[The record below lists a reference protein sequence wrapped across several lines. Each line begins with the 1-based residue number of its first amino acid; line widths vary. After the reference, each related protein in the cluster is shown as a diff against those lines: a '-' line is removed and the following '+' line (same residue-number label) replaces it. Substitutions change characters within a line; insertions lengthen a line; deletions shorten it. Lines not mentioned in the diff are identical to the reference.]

1 MSIDLLSSAKRFSDL
16 DIYIDSKYPLE
27 DEEFHMQYSLSPKRE
42 SFFNINWKTD
52 YLVFIMRPE
61 EFSQAIPLKE
71 KNPKLFFLSFDSV
84 PEKYR
89 YKICHISRNPTDVWK
104 MLDLISHL
112 INEDK
117 KLDIQKMAQG
127 HCAELFKDAG
137 RFLMNKHGINDQMIS
152 KMVDIFLSFDS
163 KFFGEESLEKF
174 IEQSSG
180 CFEGL
185 NLWKHLQLANL
196 EEILELKSERPQGEV
211 FPLDWLGLE
220 HYLFYEPEYEPKGK
234 GRDTRAVSF
243 AISLLLEWL
252 EKYVAFHPKLSQID
266 SKYSLWEEALAKIP
280 LPLALINIKGDLV
293 VYNQPF
299 TKLNLSPRD
308 CLQFND
314 EETIE
319 VNGDFF
325 KLGRVEIEK
334 DDLDS
339 FLFLFYNQDMMSCES
354 SEGQNLKSISSQ
366 ELGIISSSIAHE
378 LNNPLAGIL
387 AAIGLLELE
396 NWDHEEVEALNE
408 MKTSAKRCKSLVEIF
423 LGFSRAHDQQQKEG
437 PIRNALGQ
445 SLDLLRFRMIESDVR
460 IEVDIENE
468 VGPFKRYINL
478 SLCSMILYLVLG
490 EVLTIF
496 NHYRLVLGD
505 QSLKVLKAS
514 YTEENDR
521 IMLSFDHD
529 FELTSKNFSSKLI
542 QYLVD
547 VQGLELEI
555 ETNRIILSDWK
566 LI

>member
-1 MSIDLLSSAKRFSDL
+1 MSIDLLSSTKRFSNL
-16 DIYIDSKYPLE
+16 NIYVDSKYPLE
-27 DEEFHMQYSLSPKRE
+27 DEEFHIQYSLSPKRD
-42 SFFNINWKTD
+42 SFFNINWE
-52 YLVFIMRPE
+52 LENLLFIMRPE

-71 KNPKLFFLSFDSV
+71 KNSKLYFLSFDPV

-89 YKICHISRNPTDVWK
+89 YKICHLSKNPTDVWK
-104 MLDLISHL
+104 MLEFIEHL

-117 KLDIQKMAQG
+117 KLEIQKLAQG

-137 RFLMNKHGINDQMIS
+137 RFLMNKQGTNSEMIS

-163 KFFGEESLEKF
+163 KLFSEESLEKF
-174 IEQSSG
+174 IKQSAG
-180 CFEGL
+180 YFEGL
-185 NLWKHLQLANL
+185 NLWKNLQLATL
-196 EEILELKSERPQGEV
+196 DELLDLKDKRPQGEV

-220 HYLFYEPEYEPKGK
+220 HYLFYEPEEKACDK
-234 GRDTRAVSF
+234 KALSF
-243 AISLLLEWL
+243 SISLILEWL
-252 EKYVAFHPKLSQID
+252 EKYVAFHPKFSKID
-266 SKYSLWEEALAKIP
+266 AQYSLWEEALAKIP

-293 VYNQPF
+293 VYNQSF

-319 VNGDFF
+319 VNGNFF
-325 KLGRVEIEK
+325 KLGRIEIEK
-334 DDLDS
+334 DDWDS
-339 FLFLFYNQDMMSCES
+339 FLFLFYNQEMMSSES
-354 SEGQNLKSISSQ
+354 SDGQNLKSISSQ

-396 NWDHEEVEALNE
+396 DWDSEEVEALNE

-423 LGFSRAHDQQQKEG
+423 LGFSRARDQQQKEG

-460 IEVDIENE
+460 IEVDIENATE
-468 VGPFKRYINL
+468 PFKRYINL

-490 EVLTIF
+490 EVLTLF

-505 QSLKVLKAS
+505 QSLKVLRAS
-514 YTEENDR
+514 YREEKDR
-521 IMLSFDHD
+521 VILTFDHD
-529 FELTSKNFSSKLI
+529 FELSSKITSSKLI

-547 VQGLELEI
+547 VQGLELEM
-555 ETNRIILSDWK
+555 ENNRIILSDWK